1 MISLPPPQRH
11 FSSPSGRFVLTFSS
25 LDRRTPSVSAEL
37 VEVSGTRRR
46 SLWSRLLPHEQGPRG
61 ALVSDS
67 GAVVLL
73 DEWINVVPRHAI
85 MLIGPDGRT
94 LALYS
99 GEQLFAILN
108 VPRKAIS
115 ANARHG
121 VWMSSEPIPSA
132 DGKTV
137 EFRCARRSFT
147 LQLADGKLT
156 VSD

>member
-1 MISLPPPQRH
+1 M
-11 FSSPSGRFVLTFSS
+11 
-25 LDRRTPSVSAEL
+25 
-37 VEVSGTRRR
+37 VEVSGIQRR
-46 SLWSRLLPHEQGPRG
+46 SLWNRLLPHEQGPRS
-61 ALVSDS
+61 ALVTDS

-94 LALYS
+94 PARYS

-121 VWMSSEPIPSA
+121 VWMSSEPVPSA

-147 LQLADGKLT
+147 LQLADGKIT